1 MKLLGRLPS
10 QRDEKGGDAAEGAV
24 SQELVD
30 DMLHWLVSRQTGYI
44 HEDEGYAIDGNEDE
58 DEEPEPFTPGWKV
71 HGAYPALTGK
81 PLEPEKESVE
91 VNPAELLWAGFNGR
105 PNKVADTCY
114 AFWVVG
120 SLGVSNP
127 SQCN

>member
-1 MKLLGRLPS
+1 
-10 QRDEKGGDAAEGAV
+10 V

-44 HEDEGYAIDGNEDE
+44 HEDEGYAIDEDE

-71 HGAYPALTGK
+71 QGAYPALAVN
-81 PLEPEKESVE
+81 PLEPQKESADVPPE
-91 VNPAELLWAGFNGR
+91 ELLWAGFNGR

-114 AFWVVG
+114 AFWVGG
-120 SLGVSNP
+120 SLGVSSP
-127 SQCN
+127 WSVCCRECTDEAGM